1 MEYDID
7 HRPSYALITAELNQ
21 GDSLVSEAGA
31 MVSHTD
37 GIEIETSADGGM
49 LSSLKRKAFGGES
62 FFMNTFTAERPGHV
76 TLAPPLPGDVI
87 QYGLNQNTLYVQ
99 SGSFVAAEPNVD
111 IDTEFGGGKTFF
123 GGEGLF
129 LLKLTGAGS
138 TFLSSYGAIE
148 AKELDP
154 GESYTVDTGHIVAF
168 EGTTDF
174 DVRKVGGLK
183 STLFSG
189 EGLVCEF
196 TGPGTVWLQTRSP
209 DAFISWLAP
218 NLPSGDDGGGRGG
231 GFEINF

>member
-1 MEYDID
+1 MEYDIE

-21 GDSLVSEAGA
+21 GEQLLAEAGA

-37 GIEIETSADGGM
+37 GIEIETSASGGM
-49 LSSLKRKAFGGES
+49 SSSLKRKAFGGES
-62 FFMNTFTAERPGHV
+62 FFMNTFSAERPGHV
-76 TLAPPLPGDVI
+76 RLAPPLPGDVTHY
-87 QYGLNQNTLYVQ
+87 QLDRETLYVQ
-99 SGSFVAAEPNVD
+99 SGSFVAAQPDVE

-129 LLKLTGAGS
+129 LLELTGAGS

-148 AKELDP
+148 SRELGP

-168 EGTTDF
+168 EGSADF
-174 DVRKVGGLK
+174 SVRKVGGLK

-189 EGLVCEF
+189 EGFVCEF

-209 DAFISWLAP
+209 DAFLH
-218 NLPSGDDGGGRGG
+218 DGGGRDG
-231 GFEINF
+231 GFSIDF

>member
-1 MEYDID
+1 MDYDIE

-21 GDSLVSEAGA
+21 GEQLVSEAGA

-37 GIEIETSADGGM
+37 GIEIKTSASGGM
-49 LSSLKRKAFGGES
+49 LGSLKRKALGGES
-62 FFMNTFTAERPGHV
+62 FFMNTFTANQPGHV
-76 TLAPPLPGDVI
+76 TLAPPLPGDVV

-99 SGSFVAAEPNVD
+99 SGSFVAAEPNVE
-111 IDTEFGGGKTFF
+111 IDTKFGGGKTFF

-129 LLKLTGAGS
+129 LLQLTGTGS
-138 TFLSSYGAIE
+138 TFLSSYGAIQ
-148 AKELDP
+148 AKELDA
-154 GESYTVDTGHIVAF
+154 GETYVVDTGHIVAF

-174 DVRKVGGLK
+174 DVKKVGGLK

-209 DAFISWLAP
+209 DAFLSWLVP
-218 NLPSGDDGGGRGG
+218 NLPGGNDGGGRDG
-231 GFEINF
+231 GFSVNF